1 TDRQCRGKIVQA
13 LRENNFL
20 TEEQIKLLWDQDSQV
35 EKAIETLLKDG
46 LIEQNL
52 KAYSLPST

>member
-1 TDRQCRGKIVQA
+1 
-13 LRENNFL
+13 
-20 TEEQIKLLWDQDSQV
+20 LWDQDSQV